1 MKLVAIDNGYWATK
15 VYARGVRFS
24 FRSKYEKA
32 SDTLNNNIL
41 RLTYEDNEYLVG
53 DGASIAN
60 IEYDKTTN
68 ELHKICTYT
77 ALARLSSICTEF
89 NLVVG
94 YPLSIYVNGAN
105 KFAEYLQG
113 NDYIEVRLNGELR
126 MFKINKCTVF
136 PQCAG
141 AMYVNP
147 DRFRD
152 KIVGILDF
160 GGLTVNGCIF
170 ENLNL
175 IRESIFTENMGCII
189 LFNKIKKALESKYGI
204 SIQEYEMPF
213 IVKNGLT
220 KYTDESLRII
230 NEVILAHL
238 EEIRRITRLNK
249 WNIDNIILFATGGT
263 TLLFS
268 DLLQRIFPNIEISS
282 DPIFDN
288 VKGFYRIGEMLYE
301 KNI

>member
-15 VYARGVRFS
+15 VYAKGVRFS
-24 FRSKYEKA
+24 FRSKYERA
-32 SDTLNNNIL
+32 SDALNKNAL
-41 RLTYEDNEYLVG
+41 RLTYENVDYLVG
-53 DGASIAN
+53 DGATMTNA
-60 IEYDKTTN
+60 EYDKTTN
-68 ELHKICTYT
+68 ELHRICTYT
-77 ALARLSSICTEF
+77 ALANLSSVGTEF

-94 YPLSIYVNGAN
+94 YPLSLYVSGAN
-105 KFAEYLQG
+105 KFSDYLQQD
-113 NDYIEVRLNGELR
+113 DYIEVRFNGELR
-126 MFKINKCTVF
+126 VFKINNCTVF

-147 DRFRD
+147 EHFSN
-152 KIVGILDF
+152 KIIGILDF

-175 IRESIFTENMGCII
+175 VRESIFTENMGGII
-189 LFNKIKKALESKYGI
+189 LFNKIKKVLEAKYEI

-213 IVKNGLT
+213 IVKSGLV
-220 KYTDESLRII
+220 KYRNESLKII
-230 NEVILAHL
+230 NEVILNHL
-238 EEIRRITRLNK
+238 EEIKRITRLNK
-249 WNIDNIILFATGGT
+249 WNIDNITIFATGGT

-268 DLLQRIFPNIEISS
+268 DLLRSVFPHIEVSN

-288 VKGFYRIGEMLYE
+288 VRGFYRIGEVLYA